1 MSSVDLDIVLLV
13 AAVAVPFVVAL
24 IGWLTA
30 GRRAGDDENL
40 SHKRRMVVLASVG
53 AASLVA
59 ALLAPSIAVFWVV
72 LALNV
77 VLGVRENVPFST
89 YSMFS
94 MPSRTAYA
102 LRFEDG
108 EGELVPIAM
117 MGLAPHVMRKRFAA
131 EQRAARRRGVRD
143 VDAVRRDAASVLAT
157 LVEERRPSGGPLAM
171 KPISIVLV
179 EYSLDSGKVR
189 QTKTP
194 LMETSP

>member
-1 MSSVDLDIVLLV
+1 VSSVDIDIVVLV
-13 AAVAVPFVVAL
+13 AAVAAPCVVAL
-24 IGWLTA
+24 IGWLTGG
-30 GRRAGDDENL
+30 GRSRHDENL
-40 SHKRRMVVLASVG
+40 SNKRRKVVLTSIG
-53 AASLVA
+53 AGALVA
-59 ALLAPSIAVFWVV
+59 ALVAPSIAVFWVV

-102 LRFEDG
+102 LRFEDHD
-108 EGELVPIAM
+108 GELVPIAM
-117 MGLAPHVMRKRFAA
+117 MGLAPHVMLKRFAA

-157 LVEERRPSGGPLAM
+157 LVEESRPSGGPLAR
-171 KPISIVLV
+171 KPIAIVLV
-179 EYSLDSGKVR
+179 EYSLESGRVR